1 MSRQVNEQPFTL
13 ICGPC
18 QLESRDHIFKLTEEI
33 LQITT
38 DLKID
43 WILKTSF
50 DKANR
55 TSISSKRGVGI
66 NEGTHIFYQLKQEF
80 PTVKII
86 TDVHETTQV
95 KEVAPFVDA
104 LQIPAF
110 LSRQTD
116 LITAA
121 CLTDKTVNIKK
132 GQFMSPS
139 DIRHIIHKCKQVRP
153 LETLNADIMI
163 TERGTSFGYNNLVV
177 DMTGLQTMKEIIK
190 EEGDHIRLVIDGT
203 HAVQK
208 PGALDGKSGGDR
220 SYVPNLIKAA
230 LTYGLGGVF
239 IEVHDDPD
247 NAPSDGPN
255 AVHLKDLPRIL
266 QELQEL
272 DNFVKYLG
280 PVYPTV
286 PDE

>member
-1 MSRQVNEQPFTL
+1 MSRQVNEQPFKL

-18 QLESRDHIFKLTEEI
+18 QLESRDHIYKLTEEI

-66 NEGTHIFYQLKQEF
+66 NEGTHIFYQLKQDF

-95 KEVAPFVDA
+95 KEVSPFVDA

-121 CLTDKTVNIKK
+121 CLTDKIVNIKK

-177 DMTGLQTMKEIIK
+177 DMTGLQTMKDIIK
-190 EEGDHIRLVIDGT
+190 EEGDNVRLVIDGT

-208 PGALDGKSGGDR
+208 PGALDGKSGGNR
-220 SYVPNLIKAA
+220 SFVPNLIKAA

-272 DNFVKYLG
+272 DNFVKYN
-280 PVYPTV
+280 Y
-286 PDE
+286 E

>member
-18 QLESRDHIFKLTEEI
+18 QLESRDHIYKLTDEI
-33 LQITT
+33 LQITK
-38 DLKID
+38 DLRIP

-66 NEGTHIFYQLKQEF
+66 EEGSRIFEQLKHDY
-80 PTVKII
+80 PDISII
-86 TDVHETTQV
+86 TDVHETRHV
-95 KEVAPFVDA
+95 DFIKPYVDA

-116 LITAA
+116 LIRAA
-121 CLTDKTVNIKK
+121 CLTDKAVNIKK

-139 DIRHIIHKCKQVRP
+139 DIRHIINKCKRFRP
-153 LETLNADIMI
+153 DMKDIMI
-163 TERGTSFGYNNLVV
+163 TERGTSFGYNTLVV
-177 DMTGLQTMKEIIK
+177 DMTGLHTMKDIIN
-190 EEGDHIRLVIDGT
+190 EEADNVRLVIDGT

-208 PGALDGKSGGDR
+208 PGALDGKSGGNR
-220 SYVPNLIKAA
+220 SFVPNLIKAA
-230 LTYGLGGVF
+230 LVYQLGGVF

-255 AVHLKDLPRIL
+255 AVHLRDLSRIL
-266 QELQEL
+266 QELQEF
-272 DNFVKYLG
+272 DNFVKYN
-280 PVYPTV
+280 Y
-286 PDE
+286 

>member
-66 NEGTHIFYQLKQEF
+66 NEGTHIFYQLKQDF

-95 KEVAPFVDA
+95 KEVSPFVDA

-121 CLTDKTVNIKK
+121 CLTDKIVNIKK

-177 DMTGLQTMKEIIK
+177 DMTGLQTMKDIIK

-208 PGALDGKSGGDR
+208 PGALDGKSGGNR
-220 SYVPNLIKAA
+220 SFVPNLIKAA

-239 IEVHDDPD
+239 MEVHDDPD

-255 AVHLKDLPRIL
+255 AVHLNDLPRIL

-272 DNFVKYLG
+272 DNFVKYN
-280 PVYPTV
+280 Y
-286 PDE
+286 E

>member
-1 MSRQVNEQPFTL
+1 MSRQINDQPFKL

-18 QLESRDHIFKLTEEI
+18 QLESRDHIYKLTEEI

-38 DLKID
+38 DLKVP

-66 NEGTHIFYQLKQEF
+66 NEATHIFYQLKQDF
-80 PTVKII
+80 PTVDII

-95 KEVAPFVDA
+95 KDVSPFVDA

-121 CLTDKTVNIKK
+121 VKTDKPVNIKK

-139 DIRHIIHKCKQVRP
+139 DIRHIINKCKPFRP
-153 LETLNADIMI
+153 NLNDIMI

-177 DMTGLQTMKEIIK
+177 DMTGLQTMKDIIK
-190 EEGDHIRLVIDGT
+190 SEGDNIRLVIDGT

-208 PGALDGKSGGDR
+208 PGALDGKSGGNR
-220 SYVPNLIKAA
+220 SFVPNLIKTA
-230 LTYGLGGVF
+230 LTYRLGGVF
-239 IEVHDDPD
+239 MEVHDDPD

-255 AVHLKDLPRIL
+255 AVHIKDLSRIL
-266 QELQEL
+266 IELQEL
-272 DNFVKYLG
+272 DNFIKYN
-280 PVYPTV
+280 Y
-286 PDE
+286 E

>member
-1 MSRQVNEQPFTL
+1 MRTVNEQPFTL

-18 QLESRDHIFKLTEEI
+18 QLESRDHIYKLTDEI
-33 LQITT
+33 LQITK
-38 DLKID
+38 DLRIP

-66 NEGTHIFYQLKQEF
+66 EEGSRIFEQLKHDY
-80 PTVKII
+80 PDISII
-86 TDVHETTQV
+86 TDVHETRHV
-95 KEVAPFVDA
+95 DFIKPYVDA

-116 LITAA
+116 LIKAA
-121 CLTDKTVNIKK
+121 CLTDKAVNIKK

-139 DIRHIIHKCKQVRP
+139 DIRHIINKCKRFRP
-153 LETLNADIMI
+153 DMKDIMI
-163 TERGTSFGYNNLVV
+163 TERGTSFGYNALVV
-177 DMTGLQTMKEIIK
+177 DMTGLQTMKDIIN
-190 EEGDHIRLVIDGT
+190 EEADNVRLVIDGT

-208 PGALDGKSGGDR
+208 PGALDGKSGGNR
-220 SYVPNLIKAA
+220 SFVPNLIKAA
-230 LTYGLGGVF
+230 LVYQLGGVF

-255 AVHLKDLPRIL
+255 AVHLRDLSRIL
-266 QELQEL
+266 QELQEF
-272 DNFVKYLG
+272 DNFIKYN
-280 PVYPTV
+280 Y
-286 PDE
+286 

>member
-1 MSRQVNEQPFTL
+1 MSRQINDQPFKL

-18 QLESRDHIFKLTEEI
+18 QLESRDHIYKLTEEI

-38 DLKID
+38 DLKVP

-66 NEGTHIFYQLKQEF
+66 NEATHIFYQLKQDF
-80 PTVKII
+80 PTVDII

-95 KEVAPFVDA
+95 KDVSPFVDA

-121 CLTDKTVNIKK
+121 VKTDKPVNIKK

-139 DIRHIIHKCKQVRP
+139 DIRHIINKCKPFRP
-153 LETLNADIMI
+153 NLNDIMI

-177 DMTGLQTMKEIIK
+177 DMTGLQTMKDIINS
-190 EEGDHIRLVIDGT
+190 EGDNIRLVIDGT

-208 PGALDGKSGGDR
+208 PGALDGKSGGNR
-220 SYVPNLIKAA
+220 SFVPNLIKAA
-230 LTYGLGGVF
+230 LIYRLGGVF
-239 IEVHDDPD
+239 MEVHDDPD

-255 AVHLKDLPRIL
+255 AVHIKDLSRIL
-266 QELQEL
+266 IELQEL
-272 DNFVKYLG
+272 DNFIKYN
-280 PVYPTV
+280 Y
-286 PDE
+286 E

>member
-1 MSRQVNEQPFTL
+1 MSRQVNEQPFKL

-18 QLESRDHIFKLTEEI
+18 QLESRDHIYKLTDEI

-38 DLKID
+38 DLKIP

-66 NEGTHIFYQLKQEF
+66 NEGTHIFYQLKQDF

-95 KEVAPFVDA
+95 KEVSPFVDA

-121 CLTDKTVNIKK
+121 CLTDKIVNIKK

-153 LETLNADIMI
+153 ELDNLMI

-208 PGALDGKSGGDR
+208 PGALDGKSGGNR
-220 SYVPNLIKAA
+220 SFVPNLIKAA

-239 IEVHDDPD
+239 MEVHDDPD

-255 AVHLKDLPRIL
+255 AVHIRDLSRIL
-266 QELQEL
+266 QELQEY
-272 DNFVKYLG
+272 DQFVKYN
-280 PVYPTV
+280 Y
-286 PDE
+286 

>member
-1 MSRQVNEQPFTL
+1 MSRQVNDQPFKL

-18 QLESRDHIFKLTEEI
+18 QLESRDHIYKLTEEI
-33 LQITT
+33 LSITT
-38 DLKID
+38 DLKVP

-66 NEGTHIFYQLKQEF
+66 NEGTHIFYQLKQDF
-80 PTVKII
+80 PTVDII

-95 KEVAPFVDA
+95 KEVTPFVDA

-153 LETLNADIMI
+153 DLDNLMI
-163 TERGTSFGYNNLVV
+163 TERGTSFGYNSLVV
-177 DMTGLQTMKEIIK
+177 DMTGLQTMKDIIK
-190 EEGDHIRLVIDGT
+190 DEGDNIRLVIDGT

-208 PGALDGKSGGDR
+208 PGALDGKSGGNR
-220 SYVPNLIKAA
+220 SFVPNLIKAA

-239 IEVHDDPD
+239 MEVHDDPD

-255 AVHLKDLPRIL
+255 AVNLKDLPRIL
-266 QELQEL
+266 QQLQEL
-272 DNFVKYLG
+272 DNFIKYN
-280 PVYPTV
+280 Y
-286 PDE
+286 D

>member
-1 MSRQVNEQPFTL
+1 MSRQVNEQPFKL

-66 NEGTHIFYQLKQEF
+66 NEGTHIFYQLKQDF

-95 KEVAPFVDA
+95 KDVSPFVDA

-121 CLTDKTVNIKK
+121 CLTDKIVNIKK

-208 PGALDGKSGGDR
+208 PGALDGKSGGNR
-220 SYVPNLIKAA
+220 SFVPNLIKAA

-239 IEVHDDPD
+239 MEVHDDPD

-272 DNFVKYLG
+272 DNFVKYN
-280 PVYPTV
+280 Y
-286 PDE
+286 E

>member
-1 MSRQVNEQPFTL
+1 MSRQVNEQPFKL

-18 QLESRDHIFKLTEEI
+18 QLESRDHIYKLTEEI
-33 LQITT
+33 LTITT
-38 DLKID
+38 DLKIP

-66 NEGTHIFYQLKQEF
+66 NEGTHIFYQLKQDF

-116 LITAA
+116 LIHAA
-121 CLTDKTVNIKK
+121 VQTNLTVNIKK

-139 DIRHIIHKCKQVRP
+139 DIRHIIHKCAEYRVDENDK
-153 LETLNADIMI
+153 TFDIMI

-177 DMTGLQTMKEIIK
+177 DMTGLQTMKEIIPNNV
-190 EEGDHIRLVIDGT
+190 RLVIDGT

-208 PGALDGKSGGDR
+208 PGALDGKSGGNR
-220 SYVPNLIKAA
+220 SFVPNLIKAA

-239 IEVHDDPD
+239 MEVHDDPD

-272 DNFVKYLG
+272 DNFVKYN
-280 PVYPTV
+280 Y
-286 PDE
+286 E

>member
-18 QLESRDHIFKLTEEI
+18 QLESRDHIYKLTDEI
-33 LQITT
+33 LQITK
-38 DLKID
+38 DLRIP

-66 NEGTHIFYQLKQEF
+66 EEGSRIFEQLKHDY
-80 PTVKII
+80 PDISII
-86 TDVHETTQV
+86 TDVHETRHV
-95 KEVAPFVDA
+95 DFIKPYVDA

-116 LITAA
+116 LIRAA
-121 CLTDKTVNIKK
+121 CLTDKAVNIKK

-139 DIRHIIHKCKQVRP
+139 DIRHIINKCKRFRP
-153 LETLNADIMI
+153 DMKDIMI
-163 TERGTSFGYNNLVV
+163 TERGTSFGYNALVV
-177 DMTGLQTMKEIIK
+177 DMTGLQTMKDIINQ
-190 EEGDHIRLVIDGT
+190 EADNVRLVIDGT

-208 PGALDGKSGGDR
+208 PGALDGKSGGNR
-220 SYVPNLIKAA
+220 SFVPNLIKAA
-230 LTYGLGGVF
+230 LVYQLGGVF

-255 AVHLKDLPRIL
+255 AVHLRDLSRIL
-266 QELQEL
+266 QELQEF
-272 DNFVKYLG
+272 DNFIKYN
-280 PVYPTV
+280 Y
-286 PDE
+286 

>member
-1 MSRQVNEQPFTL
+1 MSRQINDQPFKL

-18 QLESRDHIFKLTEEI
+18 QLESRDHIYKLTEEI

-38 DLKID
+38 DLKVP

-66 NEGTHIFYQLKQEF
+66 NEATHIFYQLKQDF
-80 PTVKII
+80 PTIDII

-95 KEVAPFVDA
+95 KDVSPFVDA

-121 CLTDKTVNIKK
+121 VKTDKPVNIKK

-139 DIRHIIHKCKQVRP
+139 DIRHIINKCKPFRP
-153 LETLNADIMI
+153 NLNDIMI

-177 DMTGLQTMKEIIK
+177 DMTGLQTMKDIIK
-190 EEGDHIRLVIDGT
+190 SEGDNIRLVIDGT

-208 PGALDGKSGGDR
+208 PGALDGKSGGNR
-220 SYVPNLIKAA
+220 SFVPNLIKAA
-230 LTYGLGGVF
+230 LTYRLGGVF
-239 IEVHDDPD
+239 MEVHDDPD

-255 AVHLKDLPRIL
+255 AVHIKDLSRIL
-266 QELQEL
+266 IELQEL
-272 DNFVKYLG
+272 DNFIKYN
-280 PVYPTV
+280 Y
-286 PDE
+286 E

>member
-1 MSRQVNEQPFTL
+1 MRTVNEQPFTL

-18 QLESRDHIFKLTEEI
+18 QLESRDHIYKLTDEI

-38 DLKID
+38 DLKIP

-66 NEGTHIFYQLKQEF
+66 NEGTHIFYNLKEDY
-80 PTVKII
+80 PDIRII

-95 KEVAPFVDA
+95 KQVAPFVDA

-116 LITAA
+116 LIKAA
-121 CLTDKTVNIKK
+121 CLTDKAVNIKK

-139 DIRHIIHKCKQVRP
+139 DIRHIINKCKRFRP
-153 LETLNADIMI
+153 DMKDIMI
-163 TERGTSFGYNNLVV
+163 TERGTSFGYNTLVV
-177 DMTGLQTMKEIIK
+177 DMTGLQTMKDIINQ
-190 EEGDHIRLVIDGT
+190 EADNVRLVIDGT

-208 PGALDGKSGGDR
+208 PGALDGKSGGNR
-220 SYVPNLIKAA
+220 SFVPTLIKSA
-230 LTYGLGGVF
+230 LVYTLGGVF

-255 AVHLKDLPRIL
+255 AVHLRDLSRIL
-266 QELQEL
+266 QELQEF
-272 DNFVKYLG
+272 DNFIKYN
-280 PVYPTV
+280 Y
-286 PDE
+286 

>member
-1 MSRQVNEQPFTL
+1 MSRQINDQPFKL

-18 QLESRDHIFKLTEEI
+18 QLESRDHIYKLTEEI

-38 DLKID
+38 DLKVP

-66 NEGTHIFYQLKQEF
+66 NEATHIFYQLKQDF
-80 PTVKII
+80 PTVDII

-95 KEVAPFVDA
+95 KDVSPFVDA

-121 CLTDKTVNIKK
+121 VKTDKPVNIKK

-139 DIRHIIHKCKQVRP
+139 DIRHIINKCKPFRP
-153 LETLNADIMI
+153 NLNDIMI

-177 DMTGLQTMKEIIK
+177 DMTGLQTMKDIINS
-190 EEGDHIRLVIDGT
+190 EGDNIRLVIDGT

-208 PGALDGKSGGDR
+208 PGALDGKSGGNR
-220 SYVPNLIKAA
+220 SFVPNLIKAA
-230 LTYGLGGVF
+230 LTYRLGGVF
-239 IEVHDDPD
+239 MEVHDDPD

-255 AVHLKDLPRIL
+255 AVHIKDLSRIL
-266 QELQEL
+266 IELQEL
-272 DNFVKYLG
+272 DNFIKYN
-280 PVYPTV
+280 Y
-286 PDE
+286 E

>member
-1 MSRQVNEQPFTL
+1 MSRQVNEQPFKL

-18 QLESRDHIFKLTEEI
+18 QLESRDHIYKLTEEI
-33 LQITT
+33 FKITT
-38 DLKID
+38 DLKVD

-66 NEGTHIFYQLKQEF
+66 NEATHIFYNLKQDYPE
-80 PTVKII
+80 VDII
-86 TDVHETTQV
+86 TDVHETIQV
-95 KEVAPFVDA
+95 KEVSPFVDA

-121 CLTDKTVNIKK
+121 CSTDKAVNIKK

-153 LETLNADIMI
+153 ELDNLMI

-208 PGALDGKSGGDR
+208 PGALDGKSGGNR
-220 SYVPNLIKAA
+220 SFVPNLIKAA

-239 IEVHDDPD
+239 MEVHDDPD

-255 AVHLKDLPRIL
+255 AVHLKDLSRIL

-272 DNFVKYLG
+272 DNFIKYN
-280 PVYPTV
+280 Y
-286 PDE
+286 E

>member
-18 QLESRDHIFKLTEEI
+18 QLESRDHIYKLTDVI
-33 LQITT
+33 LQITK
-38 DLKID
+38 DLRIP

-66 NEGTHIFYQLKQEF
+66 EEGSRIFEQLKHDY
-80 PTVKII
+80 PDISII
-86 TDVHETTQV
+86 TDVHETRHV
-95 KEVAPFVDA
+95 DFIKPYVDA

-116 LITAA
+116 LIRAA
-121 CLTDKTVNIKK
+121 CLTDKAVNIKK

-139 DIRHIIHKCKQVRP
+139 DIRHIINKCKRFRP
-153 LETLNADIMI
+153 DMKDIMI
-163 TERGTSFGYNNLVV
+163 TERGTSFGYTALVV
-177 DMTGLQTMKEIIK
+177 DMTGLQTMKDIIN
-190 EEGDHIRLVIDGT
+190 EEADNVRLVIDGT

-208 PGALDGKSGGDR
+208 PGALDGKSGGNR
-220 SYVPNLIKAA
+220 SFVPNLIKAA
-230 LTYGLGGVF
+230 LVYQLGGVF

-255 AVHLKDLPRIL
+255 AVHLRDLSRIL
-266 QELQEL
+266 QELQEF
-272 DNFVKYLG
+272 DNFVKYN
-280 PVYPTV
+280 Y
-286 PDE
+286 

>member
-18 QLESRDHIFKLTEEI
+18 QLESRDHIYKLTDEI
-33 LQITT
+33 LQITK
-38 DLKID
+38 DLRIP

-66 NEGTHIFYQLKQEF
+66 EEGSRIFEQLKHDY
-80 PTVKII
+80 PDISII
-86 TDVHETTQV
+86 TDVHETRHV
-95 KEVAPFVDA
+95 DFIKPYVDA

-116 LITAA
+116 LIRAA
-121 CLTDKTVNIKK
+121 CLTDKAVNIKK

-139 DIRHIIHKCKQVRP
+139 DIRHIINKCKRFRP
-153 LETLNADIMI
+153 DMKDIMI
-163 TERGTSFGYNNLVV
+163 TERGTSFGYNALVV
-177 DMTGLQTMKEIIK
+177 DMTGLQTMKDIINQ
-190 EEGDHIRLVIDGT
+190 EADNVRLVIDGT

-208 PGALDGKSGGDR
+208 PGALDGKSGGNR
-220 SYVPNLIKAA
+220 SFVPNLIKAA
-230 LTYGLGGVF
+230 LVYQLGGVF

-255 AVHLKDLPRIL
+255 AVHLRDLSRIL
-266 QELQEL
+266 QELQEF
-272 DNFVKYLG
+272 DNFVKYN
-280 PVYPTV
+280 Y
-286 PDE
+286 

>member
-1 MSRQVNEQPFTL
+1 MSRQVNEQPFKL

-18 QLESRDHIFKLTEEI
+18 QLESRDHIYKLTEEI

-66 NEGTHIFYQLKQEF
+66 NEGTHIFYQLKQDF

-95 KEVAPFVDA
+95 KEVSPFVDA

-208 PGALDGKSGGDR
+208 PGALDGKSGGNR
-220 SYVPNLIKAA
+220 SFVPNLIKAA

-239 IEVHDDPD
+239 MEVHDDPD

-272 DNFVKYLG
+272 DNFVKYN
-280 PVYPTV
+280 Y
-286 PDE
+286 E

>member
-1 MSRQVNEQPFTL
+1 MSRSVNDNPFTL

-18 QLESRDHIFKLTEEI
+18 QLESKDHIYKLTEEI
-33 LQITT
+33 LTITN

-66 NEGTHIFYQLKQEF
+66 NEGTHIFYQLKQDY
-80 PTVKII
+80 PNIRII

-95 KEVAPFVDA
+95 KDVSPFVDA

-121 CLTDKTVNIKK
+121 CSTDKAVNIKK

-139 DIRHIIHKCKQVRP
+139 DIRHIIHKCKQSRP
-153 LETLNADIMI
+153 NLDNLMI

-177 DMTGLQTMKEIIK
+177 DMTGLQTMKQIIK
-190 EEGDHIRLVIDGT
+190 QEAHNIRLVIDGT

-208 PGALDGKSGGDR
+208 PGALDGKSGGNR
-220 SYVPNLIKAA
+220 SFVPNLIKAA

-239 IEVHDDPD
+239 MEVHDDPD

-272 DNFVKYLG
+272 DNFIKYN
-280 PVYPTV
+280 Y
-286 PDE
+286 E

>member
-1 MSRQVNEQPFTL
+1 MRTVNEQPFTL

-18 QLESRDHIFKLTEEI
+18 QLESRDHIYKLTDEI

-38 DLKID
+38 DLKIP

-66 NEGTHIFYQLKQEF
+66 NEGTHIFYNLKEDY
-80 PTVKII
+80 PDITII

-95 KEVAPFVDA
+95 KQVAPFVDA

-116 LITAA
+116 LIKAA
-121 CLTDKTVNIKK
+121 CLTDKAVNIKK

-139 DIRHIIHKCKQVRP
+139 DIRHIINKCKRFRP
-153 LETLNADIMI
+153 DMKDIMI
-163 TERGTSFGYNNLVV
+163 TERGTSFGYNALVV
-177 DMTGLQTMKEIIK
+177 DMTGLQTMKDIINQ
-190 EEGDHIRLVIDGT
+190 EADNVRLVIDGT

-208 PGALDGKSGGDR
+208 PGALDGKSGGNR
-220 SYVPNLIKAA
+220 SFVPNLIKSA
-230 LTYGLGGVF
+230 LVYQLGGVF

-255 AVHLKDLPRIL
+255 AVHLRDLSRIL
-266 QELQEL
+266 QELQEF
-272 DNFVKYLG
+272 DNFIKYN
-280 PVYPTV
+280 Y
-286 PDE
+286 

>member
-18 QLESRDHIFKLTEEI
+18 QLESRDHIYKLTDEI
-33 LQITT
+33 LQITK
-38 DLKID
+38 DLRIP

-66 NEGTHIFYQLKQEF
+66 EEGSRIFEQLKHDY
-80 PTVKII
+80 PDISII
-86 TDVHETTQV
+86 TDVHETRHV
-95 KEVAPFVDA
+95 DFIKPYVDA

-116 LITAA
+116 LIRAA
-121 CLTDKTVNIKK
+121 CLTDKAVNIKK

-139 DIRHIIHKCKQVRP
+139 DIRHIINKCKRFRP
-153 LETLNADIMI
+153 DMKDIMI
-163 TERGTSFGYNNLVV
+163 TERGTSFGYNALVV
-177 DMTGLQTMKEIIK
+177 DMTGLQTMKDIIN
-190 EEGDHIRLVIDGT
+190 EEADNVRLVIDGT

-208 PGALDGKSGGDR
+208 PGALDGKSGGNR
-220 SYVPNLIKAA
+220 SFVPNLIKAA
-230 LTYGLGGVF
+230 LVYQLGGVF

-255 AVHLKDLPRIL
+255 AVHLRDLSRIL
-266 QELQEL
+266 QELQEF
-272 DNFVKYLG
+272 DNFIKYN
-280 PVYPTV
+280 Y
-286 PDE
+286 

>member
-1 MSRQVNEQPFTL
+1 MSRSVNENPFTL

-18 QLESRDHIFKLTEEI
+18 QLESKDHIYKLTEEI
-33 LQITT
+33 LTITN

-66 NEGTHIFYQLKQEF
+66 NEGTHIFYQLKQDF

-86 TDVHETTQV
+86 TDVHETIQV
-95 KEVAPFVDA
+95 KEVSPFVDA

-121 CLTDKTVNIKK
+121 CETDKAVNIKK

-139 DIRHIIHKCKQVRP
+139 DIRHIIHKCKQSRQD
-153 LETLNADIMI
+153 LNNIMI

-177 DMTGLQTMKEIIK
+177 DMTGLQTMKEIITK
-190 EEGDHIRLVIDGT
+190 ESDNVRLVIDGT

-208 PGALDGKSGGDR
+208 PGALDGKSGGNRD
-220 SYVPNLIKAA
+220 YVPNLVKAA
-230 LTYGLGGVF
+230 LTYQLGGVF
-239 IEVHDDPD
+239 MEVHDDPD

-255 AVHLKDLPRIL
+255 AVHIRDLSRIL
-266 QELQEL
+266 QELQEY
-272 DNFVKYLG
+272 DQFVKYN
-280 PVYPTV
+280 Y
-286 PDE
+286 